1 MDMLVLTSTHL
12 PRGGGIDQKLLQDIG
27 RRVAA
32 GEWIHIFPEGKIF
45 QTGKLE
51 GRA

>member
-1 MDMLVLTSTHL
+1 M
-12 PRGGGIDQKLLQDIG
+12 PIQRGGGIDQKQLQDFA

-32 GEWIHIFPEGKIF
+32 GGWVHVFPEGKVS

-51 GRA
+51 GRE